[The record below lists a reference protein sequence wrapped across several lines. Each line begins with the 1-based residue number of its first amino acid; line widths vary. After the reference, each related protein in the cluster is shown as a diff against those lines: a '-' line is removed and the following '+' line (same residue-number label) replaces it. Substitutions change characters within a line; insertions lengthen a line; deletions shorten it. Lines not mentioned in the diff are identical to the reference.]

1 MQRADAHSVPAGP
14 LAVRWLGYELG
25 EARAGAVF
33 PARIAF
39 ENAGTL
45 AWHEGPPNTIAAGY
59 HWLDRLGNPIV
70 WDGFWRPVGR
80 PLPPGERA
88 EIELEVRA
96 PIPPGRYRLAFDL
109 VSEGRW
115 WFGEI
120 GNATLDVDVVVKPR
134 IGREPSA
141 AVAHLPPGAEPAP
154 DWQDRVLDAHADG
167 YAVVGSAIEV
177 VGPLLERR
185 RARRELAAWAPQGG
199 RNPAFAH
206 PLLFP
211 SVLRGVEVELTEVA
225 GFPAALPPADEPW
238 IHDAR
243 AVVRARPPSG
253 RRPA

>member
-33 PARIAF
+33 RARVAF

-45 AWHEGPPNTIAAGY
+45 AWHGGPPHTIAAGY

-80 PLPPGERA
+80 ELAPGERA
-88 EIELEVRA
+88 EVELEVRA

-120 GNATLDVDVVVKPR
+120 GNETLDVDLAVRPR
-134 IGREPSA
+134 IERDPSSV
-141 AVAHLPPGAEPAP
+141 VAHVPAGAEAAP
-154 DWQDRVLDAHADG
+154 GWQARVLDAHAEG
-167 YAVVGSAIEV
+167 YAVVGSAVEV

-185 RARRELAAWAPQGG
+185 SARRELAAWAPGRG

-211 SVLRGVEVELTEVA
+211 SVLRGLEVELTEIA
-225 GFPAALPPADEPW
+225 GFPAALTPAGEPW

-243 AVVRARPPSG
+243 AVVRARPQGG
-253 RRPA
+253 RRHA

>member
-33 PARIAF
+33 AARVAF

-45 AWHEGPPNTIAAGY
+45 AWHAGPPHTIAAGY

-70 WDGFWRPVGR
+70 WDGFWQPVGR
-80 PLPPGERA
+80 ELAPGERA
-88 EIELEVRA
+88 EVELEVRA
-96 PIPPGRYRLAFDL
+96 PIPPGSYRLAFDL

-120 GNATLDVDVVVKPR
+120 GNETLTVDVVVRPR
-134 IGREPSA
+134 DA
-141 AVAHLPPGAEPAP
+141 AQAVAHLPEGAEPAP
-154 DWQDRVLDAHADG
+154 GWQERIRAAHEEG
-167 YAVVGSAIEV
+167 YAVVGSAVEIA
-177 VGPLLERR
+177 GPWMERR
-185 RARRELAAWAPQGG
+185 RARRELAAWAPRGG

-211 SVLRGVEVELTEVA
+211 SVLKGVEVELTEVA
-225 GFPAALPPADEPW
+225 GFPAALTPAGESW

-243 AVVRARPPSG
+243 AVVRARPPGG